1 MCQLRESLRQAGEKT
16 IRPKVNRILRNT
28 ISVEDG
34 GEATDRYC
42 LGIDEEVWEKSE
54 TNIAAE
60 GICDKACSS
69 VMHSRKFKKEKDWK
83 G

>member
-1 MCQLRESLRQAGEKT
+1 MIPSFLSLRLAGEKT
-16 IRPKVNRILRNT
+16 IRPKVNRIPRNT

-34 GEATDRYC
+34 GEATDRHC
-42 LGIDEEVWEKSE
+42 LGRDEEVWEKSE
-54 TNIAAE
+54 ASLAAE
-60 GICDKACSS
+60 GICDKGYSS